1 MENYQLEDMN
11 RIDMGDIFKRILIR
25 WKAAVLF
32 GLVFGFCLAGLKYY
46 KNKKNVNEIVASLGK
61 AEETILSDSEQ
72 ANVNEATAMLKR
84 LAYQTNYYENS
95 YLMNINPDNEKKVT
109 ITFYI
114 DCSDDSYS
122 NVVMKLMKNY
132 ISSDDFI
139 NKVLYLFPD
148 VNEKDKKSYY
158 VKELF
163 TFESVYYVDDKT
175 STVVSSSEEKAPFTL
190 NVIVPDGVD
199 VDNLVSKVNELI
211 CSKENIKGNDGIK
224 ADYQIVFLSSTVNTL
239 YDWSLINSQNS
250 QYKNV
255 LSLETDSKALSLSA
269 VELEAVKSKLEGIYM
284 EESVKLIIKSLEQKV
299 GDIYADGCDDNIAS
313 DCVAPAS
320 KNSIKVNFS
329 KKLFVIGFA
338 VGVVFYMICYFILL
352 LLPAKLM
359 DIDIDRLGV
368 YEFGLY
374 SEYKPKGLFQ
384 KIFNSKIVFDMVYGK
399 TSSDEQLSLIND
411 KIKNYCK
418 YSDIENIGIICSKS
432 NTKDFNEALSK
443 AVKVKNKV
451 LSVDQD
457 IYSSDSENVI
467 YVYSEGVT
475 KEEEFVSFLRS
486 CKQYDKKLLG
496 IIKVRN

>member
-1 MENYQLEDMN
+1 MENNQLEDMN

-211 CSKENIKGNDGIK
+211 WPYIIMANWLMI
-224 ADYQIVFLSSTVNTL
+224 
-239 YDWSLINSQNS
+239 LI
-250 QYKNV
+250 
-255 LSLETDSKALSLSA
+255 
-269 VELEAVKSKLEGIYM
+269 
-284 EESVKLIIKSLEQKV
+284 
-299 GDIYADGCDDNIAS
+299 C
-313 DCVAPAS
+313 
-320 KNSIKVNFS
+320 
-329 KKLFVIGFA
+329 
-338 VGVVFYMICYFILL
+338 
-352 LLPAKLM
+352 
-359 DIDIDRLGV
+359 
-368 YEFGLY
+368 
-374 SEYKPKGLFQ
+374 
-384 KIFNSKIVFDMVYGK
+384 
-399 TSSDEQLSLIND
+399 
-411 KIKNYCK
+411 
-418 YSDIENIGIICSKS
+418 
-432 NTKDFNEALSK
+432 
-443 AVKVKNKV
+443 
-451 LSVDQD
+451 
-457 IYSSDSENVI
+457 
-467 YVYSEGVT
+467 
-475 KEEEFVSFLRS
+475 
-486 CKQYDKKLLG
+486 
-496 IIKVRN
+496 